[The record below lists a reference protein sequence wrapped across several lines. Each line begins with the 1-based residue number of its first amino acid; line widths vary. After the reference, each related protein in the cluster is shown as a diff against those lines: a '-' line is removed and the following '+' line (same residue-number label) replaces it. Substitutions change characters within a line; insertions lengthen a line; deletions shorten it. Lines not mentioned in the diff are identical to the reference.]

1 MFFFSNE
8 LVEKLGEDEVTLN
21 LAGTPPDMPL
31 PEEMIK
37 LPKISISAING
48 TAIGGGVNL
57 GLLWQDLAA

>member
-1 MFFFSNE
+1 MFFFKRPVN
-8 LVEKLGEDEVTLN
+8 KLGEDEVFSTLRGPR
-21 LAGTPPDMPL
+21 LIAQS
-31 PEEMIK
+31 EEMIK